1 MIKLVTPN
9 PKLHEYVI
17 GIDFGHGETSAAYCH
32 LQWNKL
38 AGQSDIDAYDIRL
51 NPHSRDNGNIIISA
65 VSIVEGCNP
74 KIGKEAFSSEQLV
87 RDATMRVCFKQPP
100 KDINGEQEMLM
111 IKYMKAVYSN
121 IRDIQPD
128 LTDTNHIVYIARP
141 SGWQEN
147 GIKEL
152 YKEMALKAGIPLA
165 GLTSESRAAIF
176 YALNTPQVAF
186 VKEIEKGAIVFD
198 LGSSTVDF
206 TYLAKDQKAIDEGF
220 PLGASIIEKVI
231 YDEKI
236 VSNDKI
242 QKLINNYPQ
251 YKDALLFKAREIKER
266 IYQQNDSNYIS
277 ETISLRSI
285 LPANCQDFEP
295 YNKEKI
301 YIEYDNVTELNQI
314 LEEKCHYLTSL
325 KDAMLSF
332 RNNNIES
339 KKIYGVFLTGG
350 ASRMSFV
357 ADLIRETYN
366 LDTKQVRIDPTN
378 PSLTIS
384 RGIAMLGRAD
394 CVSDVLVKE
403 LQDKVK
409 GIKTT
414 DVYKKFVSHLAENIG
429 KEAWA
434 KVALE
439 LSMFKMSSTKLSV
452 DDLEKNIR
460 TTLSKY
466 ASVSMKGTF
475 YSSLRYVILDK
486 SEEIRKELNQI
497 ISYYSPGAE
506 LKPID
511 TQYISLNVYSA
522 ERQLDKL
529 TDIIVDKLTEQ
540 ITNNL
545 GQIIM
550 EVLEVILYLVL
561 FGIFYPIY
569 KGGQFL
575 YNRIFRTEAERKKLE
590 REEKEKQKKEI
601 RSKKLSAGDRE
612 KCYKEIMKDSEK
624 IKEDIIRILQTSL
637 LCNQTLQEEI
647 EPIIIKR
654 TQEFISKN
662 IESVRIPIE

>member
-1 MIKLVTPN
+1 MIKLVIPN
-9 PKLHEYVI
+9 PKQHQYVV

-32 LQWNKL
+32 LQWDKL
-38 AGQSDIDAYDIRL
+38 AGQSDIDAHDIRL
-51 NPHSRDNGNIIISA
+51 NPHSNDNGNVIVSA
-65 VSIVEGCNP
+65 VSIVEGCNV
-74 KIGKEAFSSEQLV
+74 KIGKEAFSTEQLV
-87 RDATMRVCFKQPP
+87 QDATMRVCFKQPP
-100 KDINGEQEMLM
+100 VDINGEQETLM
-111 IKYMKAVYSN
+111 IKYMEAVYSK
-121 IRDIQPD
+121 IRNIQPD

-141 SGWQEN
+141 SGWQDNET
-147 GIKEL
+147 KEL

-176 YALNTPQVAF
+176 YALNNPQVAF

-231 YDEKI
+231 YEDKI
-236 VSNDKI
+236 ASNDKI
-242 QKLINNYPQ
+242 QKLIKSYPQ

-266 IYQQNDSNYIS
+266 IYQQNNGNYIS
-277 ETISLRSI
+277 EIISLKSI
-285 LPANCQDFEP
+285 LPTNSQCFES
-295 YNKEKI
+295 YNREI
-301 YIEYDNVTELNQI
+301 LDVEYNSVSELNQI
-314 LEEKCHYLTSL
+314 LEAKCHYLTSL
-325 KDAMLSF
+325 KNAMLSF
-332 RNNNIES
+332 RNNNIEG

-357 ADLIRETYN
+357 ADLIKETYN

-394 CVSDVLVKE
+394 CISDVLVNE
-403 LQDKVK
+403 LQAKVK

-414 DVYKKFVSHLAENIG
+414 DIFNRFVSHLAENIG
-429 KEAWA
+429 KEAWE

-439 LSMFKMSSTKLSV
+439 LSMFKMSPSKMSV
-452 DDLEKNIR
+452 EDLENSIR

-486 SEEIRKELNQI
+486 SEEIRKELNKI

-511 TQYISLNVYSA
+511 TQYVSLNVYSA
-522 ERQLDKL
+522 ERQLEKL

-545 GQIIM
+545 GKIIM

-569 KGGQFL
+569 KGGQYL
-575 YNRIFRTEAERKKLE
+575 YNRIFRTEAERKRIE
-590 REEKEKQKKEI
+590 REEQEKQKKEI
-601 RSKKLSAGDRE
+601 RSKKLSASDRE

-624 IKEDIIRILQTSL
+624 IKEDIIRILKTSL
-637 LCNQTLQEEI
+637 LCNERLKEEI

>member
-9 PKLHEYVI
+9 PKQHQYVV

-32 LQWNKL
+32 LQWDKL
-38 AGQSDIDAYDIRL
+38 AGQSDIDAHDIRL
-51 NPHSRDNGNIIISA
+51 NPHSNDNGNVIVSA

-87 RDATMRVCFKQPP
+87 QDATMRVCFKQPP
-100 KDINGEQEMLM
+100 VDINGEQERLM
-111 IKYMKAVYSN
+111 IKYMEAVYTM

-147 GIKEL
+147 KTKEL
-152 YKEMALKAGIPLA
+152 YKEMALRAGIPLA

-176 YALNTPQVAF
+176 YALNNPQVAF

-231 YDEKI
+231 YEDKI
-236 VSNDKI
+236 ISNDKI
-242 QKLINNYPQ
+242 QKLINSYPQ

-266 IYQQNDSNYIS
+266 IYQQNNGNYIS
-277 ETISLRSI
+277 EMISLRSI
-285 LPANCQDFEP
+285 LPINSQDIEL
-295 YNKEKI
+295 YKKEKI
-301 YIEYDNVTELNQI
+301 DIEYSNVTEFNQI

-332 RNNNIES
+332 RNNNIEG

-357 ADLIRETYN
+357 ADLIRKTYN
-366 LDTKQVRIDPTN
+366 LDSKQVRIDPTN

-414 DVYKKFVSHLAENIG
+414 DVYNKFVSHLAENIG

-452 DDLEKNIR
+452 DDLEKSIR

-475 YSSLRYVILDK
+475 YGSLRYVILDK

-511 TQYISLNVYSA
+511 TQYVSLNVYSA

-575 YNRIFRTEAERKKLE
+575 YNRIFRSEAERKKLE

-601 RSKKLSAGDRE
+601 RSKKLSASDRE
-612 KCYKEIMKDSEK
+612 KCYKEIMKDSDK
-624 IKEDIIRILQTSL
+624 IKDDIIRVLRTSL

-647 EPIIIKR
+647 EPIIVKR

>member
-9 PKLHEYVI
+9 PKQHQYVV

-32 LQWNKL
+32 LQWDKL
-38 AGQSDIDAYDIRL
+38 AGQSDIDAHDIRL
-51 NPHSRDNGNIIISA
+51 NPHSNDNGNVIVSA
-65 VSIVEGCNP
+65 VSIVEGCNV
-74 KIGKEAFSSEQLV
+74 KIGKEAFSTEQLV
-87 RDATMRVCFKQPP
+87 QDATMRVCFKQPP
-100 KDINGEQEMLM
+100 VDINGEQETLM
-111 IKYMKAVYSN
+111 IKYMEAVYSK
-121 IRDIQPD
+121 IRNIQPD

-141 SGWQEN
+141 SGWQDNET
-147 GIKEL
+147 KEL

-176 YALNTPQVAF
+176 YALNNPQVAF

-231 YDEKI
+231 YEDKI
-236 VSNDKI
+236 ASNDKI
-242 QKLINNYPQ
+242 QKLIKSYPQ

-266 IYQQNDSNYIS
+266 IYQQNNGNYIS
-277 ETISLRSI
+277 EIISLKSI
-285 LPANCQDFEP
+285 LPTNSQCFES
-295 YNKEKI
+295 YNREKLDV
-301 YIEYDNVTELNQI
+301 EYNSVSELNQI
-314 LEEKCHYLTSL
+314 LEAKCHYLTNL
-325 KDAMLSF
+325 KNAMLSF
-332 RNNNIES
+332 RNNNIEG

-357 ADLIRETYN
+357 ADLIKETYN

-394 CVSDVLVKE
+394 CISDVLVNE
-403 LQDKVK
+403 LQAKVK

-414 DVYKKFVSHLAENIG
+414 DIFNRFVSHLAENIG
-429 KEAWA
+429 KEAWE

-439 LSMFKMSSTKLSV
+439 LSMFKMAPSKMSV
-452 DDLEKNIR
+452 DDLENSIR

-511 TQYISLNVYSA
+511 TQYVSLNVYSA
-522 ERQLDKL
+522 ERQLEKL

-545 GQIIM
+545 GKIIM

-569 KGGQFL
+569 KGGQYL
-575 YNRIFRTEAERKKLE
+575 YNRIFRTEAERKRIE
-590 REEKEKQKKEI
+590 REEQEKQKKEI
-601 RSKKLSAGDRE
+601 RSKKLSASDRE

-624 IKEDIIRILQTSL
+624 IKEDIIRILKTSL
-637 LCNQTLQEEI
+637 LCNERLKEEI